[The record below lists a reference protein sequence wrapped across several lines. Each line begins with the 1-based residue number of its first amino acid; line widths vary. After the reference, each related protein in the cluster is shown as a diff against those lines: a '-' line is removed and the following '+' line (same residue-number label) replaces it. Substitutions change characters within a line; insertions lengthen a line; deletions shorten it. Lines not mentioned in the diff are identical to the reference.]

1 MSLDGTT
8 TTVEHD
14 GFSVTSTDPEDAI
27 KAALGVDAP
36 VVEKP
41 AAADDDVVTD
51 DEPKIDAK
59 ADAKPEQKAAEQPR
73 DADGKFT
80 RKDWQK
86 RVDTVTHNWRQTER
100 ERDALRAELDTLRAP
115 KVEPKPADT
124 AVDAFPTW
132 ETWSAKHDGKGYED
146 YLDERADWRAERK
159 ANAILTERDEKA
171 RTDSAQ
177 RQTLTVLQKLD
188 QLGTQA
194 HTDFRDAMTALHEQ
208 QLQFAPHLAGIIAEE
223 LDGDTPLGHE
233 LAYYLATHPD
243 DLRRLNS
250 LPPLTAARHV
260 QKILDTFTP
269 ASRGSGVERPA
280 VSQAK
285 PPTKPIGAGP
295 SADPTS
301 DPGDDEPVEKYI
313 ARMNAKEGK
322 ATRLR

>member
-8 TTVEHD
+8 HTVEHD

-41 AAADDDVVTD
+41 VADDDLVTD
-51 DEPKIDAK
+51 DEPTPDAK

-86 RVDTVTHNWRQTER
+86 RVDTVTHNWRATER

-115 KVEPKPADT
+115 KLEPKPAES

-132 ETWSAKHDGKGYED
+132 DAWTAKHAGQGYED

-159 ANAILTERDEKA
+159 ANAILDARDERA

-177 RQTLTVLQKLD
+177 RQTLTTLQKLD
-188 QLGTQA
+188 QLGTAA
-194 HTDFRDAMTALHEQ
+194 HTDFRDVMTALHEQ
-208 QLQFAPHLAGIIAEE
+208 QLPFAPHLAGIIAEE

-269 ASRGSGVERPA
+269 ASRGSGTERPA

-295 SADPTS
+295 SADLTS